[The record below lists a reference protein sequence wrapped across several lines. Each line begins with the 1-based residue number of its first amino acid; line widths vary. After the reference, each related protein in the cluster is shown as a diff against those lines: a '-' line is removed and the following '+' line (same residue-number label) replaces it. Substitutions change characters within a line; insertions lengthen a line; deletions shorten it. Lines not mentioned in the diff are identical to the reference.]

1 MQKQSWNIMTE
12 LIGKTQ
18 KSQPHLPGKILI
30 NKYDLFG
37 KEEIAK
43 EINTFLTNIDP
54 ELTKKIQN
62 A

>member
-1 MQKQSWNIMTE
+1 MTE

-30 NKYDLFG
+30 NEYDLSG